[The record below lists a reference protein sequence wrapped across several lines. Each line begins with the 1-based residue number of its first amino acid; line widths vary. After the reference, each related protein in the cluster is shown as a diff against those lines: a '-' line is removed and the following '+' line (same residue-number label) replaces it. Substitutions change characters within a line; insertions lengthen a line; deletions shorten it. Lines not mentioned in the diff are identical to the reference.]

1 MPGLLRCLASSGNS
15 GVEENGI
22 DVRVI
27 EYILEGV
34 PDAEPVYRLI
44 TTILTPKCDPQKG
57 AKDAKD

>member
-1 MPGLLRCLASSGNS
+1 MPGLLRCLVSSGNS

-27 EYILEGV
+27 EYTLEGV

-44 TTILTPKCDPQKG
+44 ITILAPKCDPQITQIF
-57 AKDAKD
+57 AD

>member
-1 MPGLLRCLASSGNS
+1 MPGLLRCLVSSGNS

-27 EYILEGV
+27 EYTLEGV

-44 TTILTPKCDPQKG
+44 TTILALKCDPQITQIF
-57 AKDAKD
+57 AD